1 MRTHIE
7 TPRSIR
13 PPPPPS
19 TINKLNKT
27 PKYIYTHFCFITF
40 LFNLYLEEVTEGQ
53 GLDGGELGSVS
64 GLDEISRLGEGGG
77 ALEVDLDSG
86 LGGLGLDLLVLDN
99 PAQDLLLALG
109 LPDVLDADVNAL
121 LDDPAVDVL
130 VDTDSDGGLG
140 EVEDDSGAAVVVL
153 VGHTLVDGG
162 VGEDVDVV
170 SDLDGHQVL
179 GELNGAVL
187 AELLGEHVPGTG
199 AGSE

>member
-1 MRTHIE
+1 MRRFE
-7 TPRSIR
+7 FVF
-13 PPPPPS
+13 
-19 TINKLNKT
+19 K
-27 PKYIYTHFCFITF
+27 FAFF
-40 LFNLYLEEVTEGQ
+40 MFNLEEVTEGK

-64 GLDEISRLGEGGG
+64 GLDEVSLVGELGG

-86 LGGLGLDLLVLDN
+86 LGGLGLGLLVTDD

-109 LPDVLDADVNAL
+109 LPDMLDADVNAL
-121 LDDPAVDVL
+121 LDDPAVDIL

-140 EVEDDSGAAVVVL
+140 KVEDDSGAAVVVL

-179 GELNGAVL
+179 GELDGAVL

-199 AGSE
+199 AGSERVRHLLIRGWGW